1 MNEPISLTSTM
12 ADRRF
17 GLLILGLFS
26 TFGFYGL
33 IWIQASTR
41 LQAQY
46 DQAIAAAARA
56 GIEIMATT
64 KGVEGFPFRLE
75 LHAQAVK
82 VTAPWG
88 RVETDLIVLRGLP
101 FQADH
106 WVIDGG
112 VGAIIRAQTERGE
125 LTADDAR
132 ASVVG
137 IGAKR
142 RISVDIKRLRFVPA
156 MSTADSA
163 THELSIGRLQYHS
176 CPNRDAGGFDH
187 ALRVDQI
194 GAWQMIDIAA
204 MSDQTGQ
211 LAIKAGQIEQGQM
224 RGEISGTLSTETSKL
239 DGAITIRGD
248 QALIEP
254 LAALVPSTAE
264 AVGSRE
270 IKFSDAPAWL
280 QALVALSV
288 SP

>member
-1 MNEPISLTSTM
+1 MSEPISLTSTV

-26 TFGFYGL
+26 TFGLYGL
-33 IWIQASTR
+33 IWIQASIR
-41 LQAQY
+41 LQSQY
-46 DQAIAAAARA
+46 DQAIAAAAQA
-56 GIEIMATT
+56 GIEIAATT

-88 RVETDLIVLRGLP
+88 RVETDLIVVRGLP

-112 VGAIIRAQTERGE
+112 IGKTIRAKTESGE

-137 IGAKR
+137 IGPTR
-142 RISVDIKRLRFVPA
+142 RISVDIKRLHFVPA
-156 MSTADSA
+156 TPTADSA
-163 THELSIGRLQYHS
+163 ARELSIGRLQYHS
-176 CPNRDAGGFDH
+176 RPNRDAGGYDH
-187 ALRVDQI
+187 ALRVEQI
-194 GAWQMIDIAA
+194 GAWQLIDIAA
-204 MSDQTGQ
+204 VSDQTGR
-211 LAIKAGQIEQGQM
+211 LAIRAGQIEQGQI
-224 RGEISGTLSTETSKL
+224 RGEISGTLSTENSKL
-239 DGAITIRGD
+239 DGMITVLGD

-254 LAALVPSTAE
+254 LAPLIPSN
-264 AVGSRE
+264 AVATGSRE
-270 IKFSDAPAWL
+270 IRFSDAPVWI